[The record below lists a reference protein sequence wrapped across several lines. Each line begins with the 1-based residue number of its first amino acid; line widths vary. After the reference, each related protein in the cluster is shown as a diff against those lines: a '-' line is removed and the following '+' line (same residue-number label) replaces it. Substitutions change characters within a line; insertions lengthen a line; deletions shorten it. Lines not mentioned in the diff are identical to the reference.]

1 MEFKCHFFR
10 GYLYHSVFGFSR
22 EHMQL
27 KQIWSHFEQSY
38 VTFVSYCCV
47 ARSRYKVL
55 HRRIIWMTG
64 QWINVKFAPQTRPVL
79 YQVLLKLMSAQ
90 EDLVVSNDVKYEIQ
104 ASPCILCSP
113 FVIQG
118 SLRVRPTSFL
128 TSFPESLF
136 FPRGLGNKETHC
148 QPLLTYFWKNR

>member
-1 MEFKCHFFR
+1 
-10 GYLYHSVFGFSR
+10 
-22 EHMQL
+22 
-27 KQIWSHFEQSY
+27 
-38 VTFVSYCCV
+38 
-47 ARSRYKVL
+47 
-55 HRRIIWMTG
+55 MTG

-128 TSFPESLF
+128 TSFQGSLF
-136 FPRGLGNKETHC
+136 FPRDLGNKETHY
-148 QPLLTYFWKNR
+148 QPLLTYFWKNRW